1 MGGVDVVLSHVL
13 KRWTLIIFGLGVVLF
28 YPPPPPPPHLA
39 SFLSPLE
46 LSSFP
51 DFSLSPL
58 ELWGPLQEP

>member
-1 MGGVDVVLSHVL
+1 MGGVDKVLSHVL
-13 KRWTLIIFGLGVVLF
+13 KRWTLIIFGLGVVLA
-28 YPPPPPPPHLA
+28 PPPPPPHLA

-58 ELWGPLQEP
+58 ELWGPSQEP